1 MTDEA
6 PLTADAVLNA
16 KFRATKFRDGYDE
29 DAVDDF
35 LDRVVATLRGDA
47 AVPLTAG
54 DIDAQ
59 RFPATK
65 FREGYDVEDVDAL
78 MERVRA
84 TLAGGGA
91 PAASTT
97 ERGSAA
103 GAPPAAAGTLP
114 PGMVDVGHRGLFGR
128 RRRG

>member
-1 MTDEA
+1 MTAPQE

-16 KFRATKFRDGYDE
+16 KFQATKFREGYDQ

-47 AVPLTAG
+47 AVPLTAA

-59 RFPATK
+59 RFPSTK
-65 FREGYDVEDVDAL
+65 FREGYDVDDVDDL
-78 MERVRA
+78 MDRVRT

-91 PAASTT
+91 PAP
-97 ERGSAA
+97 SAA
-103 GAPPAAAGTLP
+103 GAAAPPAGTLP
-114 PGMVDVGHRGLFGR
+114 VGMVDVGRRGLFGR
-128 RRRG
+128 RPRG